1 LDRKPMPPHKKMS
14 DGIATPK
21 SIKELPVYVI
31 KKIKNFLTHFFY
43 VISLV
48 WQAAPGLLIFMSLCC
63 ILEGVFP
70 VIGAYISRDLINE
83 ISDLIIKYAGSGAA
97 LDVFEAF
104 RPLAFIFILQFVYFI
119 ARAIFTRLNVT
130 ATALAG

>member
-1 LDRKPMPPHKKMS
+1 MGGDKLDRKPMPPHKKMS
-14 DGIATPK
+14 DGIAAPK

-48 WQAAPGLLIFMSLCC
+48 WQAAPALLVFMSLCC

-70 VIGAYISRDLINE
+70 VLGAYISRDLINE
-83 ISDLIIKYAGSGAA
+83 ISDLIIKYACDSMRAC
-97 LDVFEAF
+97 VFLPISQQPYAQQ
-104 RPLAFIFILQFVYFI
+104 LW
-119 ARAIFTRLNVT
+119 
-130 ATALAG
+130 